1 MPRSSGGRAPDRE
14 LAREKYSRIAAT
26 YDRLGRIRLAEAVRR
41 EAVDR
46 LELRPGDIVIDVA
59 CGTGLSFPLI
69 EERIGAQGKLIGVD
83 LSAEMLQKAQDR
95 VVKAGWQ
102 NVTLIESPVEEADV
116 PVEADAVF
124 FHFTHDVMRNPA
136 ALENI
141 FRHSKPGARVVSAGS
156 KRAPWWNV
164 PANVVMWR
172 ISRRYITTFEGFARP
187 WSHLKR
193 LVPNLRV
200 RPTLFGAGYIA
211 WGRTQE

>member
-1 MPRSSGGRAPDRE
+1 MPRSSAGRAPDKE
-14 LAREKYSRIAAT
+14 LARKKYSRIAAN

-46 LELRPGDIVIDVA
+46 LELRPGDVVIDVA

-69 EERIGAQGKLIGVD
+69 EEGIGAEGKLIGVD
-83 LSAEMLQKAQDR
+83 LSAEMLQKARDR
-95 VVKAGWQ
+95 VAKAGWQ
-102 NVTLIESPVEEADV
+102 NVTLIEAPVEEAV
-116 PVEADAVF
+116 IPIAADAVF

-141 FRHSKPGARVVSAGS
+141 FRHAKPGARVVSAGS

-164 PANVVMWR
+164 PVNVVMWR

-193 LVPNLRV
+193 YVPNLRV
-200 RPTLFGAGYIA
+200 RPMLFGAGYIA